1 LSKKRTKAAR
11 RSKDNPQKQNV
22 AAVFDSYPKELKSKL
37 LALREL
43 ILDTALT
50 TRGVGKL
57 EETLKWGQ
65 PSYLTTESG
74 SGTTVR
80 IDAVKSQPDRYAV
93 YFHCQTNLVAT
104 FRELYPTRL
113 KYEGNRGIL
122 FDLNDDVPEDA
133 VRHCV
138 SLALTYHQKKKQK
151 RREL

>member
-1 LSKKRTKAAR
+1 MGAKSSR
-11 RSKDNPQKQNV
+11 RSTQSPQKRAV

-37 LALREL
+37 LTLREL

-80 IDAVKSQPDRYAV
+80 IDAVKSPPGRYAI
-93 YFHCQTNLVAT
+93 YFHCQTDLVDT
-104 FRELYPTRL
+104 FRELYPTQL
-113 KYEGNRGIL
+113 KYEGNRSIL
-122 FDLNDDVPEDA
+122 FDWKDDVPEDS

-151 RREL
+151 RKQV

>member
-1 LSKKRTKAAR
+1 LRKKGSKSAR
-11 RSKDNPQKQNV
+11 RTRQSPRKQKV
-22 AAVFDSYPKELKSKL
+22 AAVFGSYPKELKSKL

-65 PSYLTTESG
+65 PSYLTAESG

-80 IDAVKSQPDRYAV
+80 IDAAKSQPGRYAI
-93 YFHCQTNLVAT
+93 YFHCQTDLVAT
-104 FRELYPTRL
+104 FRELYPTQL
-113 KYEGNRGIL
+113 KYEGNRSIL
-122 FDLNDDVPEDA
+122 FDLKDDVPEDA

-151 RREL
+151 RKQV